1 MSGAAPDFSHV
12 EAWVFDLDN
21 TLYPASCRLFDQMHV
36 RMGEYVMRHF
46 NVDYPAARAMQ
57 RDLFLRHGTTLR
69 GLMVEHGHAP
79 EGFLELVHDIDYA
92 SVPQN
97 PALLAALERLPGRK
111 IVFTNGTAKH
121 ARNVMERLGVAEAF
135 HGVFDIVDSDHI
147 PKPAAEPYAK
157 FLRDHG
163 VDPVRGAF
171 FEDIANNLKV
181 PHELGMKTVLVVS
194 EDEDDVKD
202 WQGDRDALWVQH
214 VTHDLAGFL
223 GSLTFGDKT

>member
-1 MSGAAPDFSHV
+1 MSAAAPDFSHV

-57 RDLFLRHGTTLR
+57 RDLFMRHGTTLR

-79 EGFLELVHDIDYA
+79 EGFLEHVHDIDYA
-92 SVPQN
+92 SVPRN

-163 VDPVRGAF
+163 VDPARGAF

-194 EDEDDVKD
+194 EDDEDVKD